1 MKHYSVLNEKE
12 KEQLLKFPA
21 YISLLAS
28 TAEEGIDKQGKNTAV
43 KITHVKTFSS
53 DPILLDFYKEAEGI
67 FEKTITNLDNE
78 LPHNKE
84 DTKLAINQ
92 ELNKLEPL
100 LKKLDPEFAIVL
112 RLSMESYKYY
122 ISKAHRNVL
131 EYFIFPMP
139 IDGIFD

>member
-1 MKHYSVLNEKE
+1 MKHYKDLNEKE
-12 KEQLLKFPA
+12 KEQLVKFPA

-28 TAEEGIDKQGKNTAV
+28 TVEGGIDKVEMKTAV

-53 DPILLDFYKEAEGI
+53 DPILLDFYKQAEGI

-78 LPHNKE
+78 LPPNKE
-84 DTKLAINQ
+84 DRKIAITK
-92 ELNKLEPL
+92 ELNKLESL

-112 RLSMESYKYY
+112 RRSMRSYKYY

-139 IDGIFD
+139 IEGISD